1 MKMNNRLKCFILLG
15 LFALSVNSWSDEKN
29 SNFTVTRNLDTFSA
43 IYKQL
48 DMMYVDTLDADVT
61 VKQGINAMLRSL
73 DPYTEYYP
81 ASEMKNLKQML
92 TGKYAGIGALIKKN
106 LKTGNIVI
114 DEPYEGMP
122 AAEAGLRKG
131 DMIVAIDDTTML
143 NKEVAYVSSH
153 LRGEPGTSFKLTYIP
168 GPVAMRSTSDK
179 SAKHPAK
186 KLDKKDMKT
195 VTITR
200 QAIQLPS
207 VPYYGFAGGTE
218 DIGYLVL
225 TQFTENCA
233 RDVRRALVDMRSKGM
248 RKLILDLRGN
258 GGGSLAEAIKIVNM
272 FVPKDVT
279 LVTTKGKIKRSNN
292 VYKTTQEPLD
302 SIMPIVVLV
311 NNNTA
316 SASEITAGSLQDLD
330 RAVIMGTR
338 TYGKG
343 LVQQTVDLPHDG
355 SLKLTVS
362 KYYIPS
368 GRCIQAINYKHT
380 GGGYRENIPDS
391 LTHEFR
397 TAGGRKVRDGGGIK
411 PDIEAKADSLPNIA
425 MYLGHGGLDSTEV
438 ALYYIVDYINSHP
451 SIAPATEFHLSDADY
466 ADFKQRV
473 VASGFTYDRE
483 TSKEYKKLVEYAKF
497 EGYYDGAKEE
507 FDALEKKLQHNLE
520 RELDNNR
527 KVITQMLEQDI
538 IAAYYYQKGAIAHM
552 IGSDTQVQKA
562 IELLNNEAEYEGILK
577 NKN

>member
-1 MKMNNRLKCFILLG
+1 MNNRLKYFFLLI
-15 LFALSVNSWSDEKN
+15 LFALSVNSWGEEKN
-29 SNFTVTRNLDTFSA
+29 SNFTVTRNLDTFTA

-61 VKQGINAMLRSL
+61 VRQGINAMLRSL

-92 TGKYAGIGALIKKN
+92 TGKYAGIGALIKKD
-106 LKTGNIVI
+106 LKTGNTVI
-114 DEPYEGMP
+114 DEHYEGMP
-122 AAEAGLRKG
+122 ADEAGLRKG
-131 DMIVAIDDTTML
+131 DVIVSIDDTTMIG
-143 NKEVAYVSSH
+143 KEVSYVSSH
-153 LRGEPGTSFKLTYIP
+153 LRGEPGTSFKLTYTP
-168 GPVAMRSTSDK
+168 AG
-179 SAKHPAK
+179 AK
-186 KLDKKDMKT
+186 KNKT

-200 QAIQLPS
+200 KSIQLPS
-207 VPYYGFAGGTE
+207 VPYYGFIKGKK
-218 DIGYLVL
+218 DMGYLVL

-248 RKLILDLRGN
+248 NKLILDLRGN

-279 LVTTKGKIKRSNN
+279 LVTTKGKIKRSNS

-330 RAVIMGTR
+330 RAVVMGTR

-391 LTHEFR
+391 LTREFM

-411 PDIEAKADSLPNIA
+411 PDIEVKADSLPNIA
-425 MYLGHGGLDSTEV
+425 MYLSHGGLDSTEV
-438 ALYYIVDYINSHP
+438 AHYYIVDYINSHP
-451 SIAPATEFHLSDADY
+451 TIAPATEFHLSDADY

-473 VASGFTYDRE
+473 VASGFKYDRE

-538 IAAYYYQKGAIAHM
+538 ITAYYYQKGAIAHM
-552 IGSDTQVQKA
+552 LGSDTQVQKA
-562 IELLNNEAEYEGILK
+562 VELLDNEAEYEGILK
-577 NKN
+577 KKN